1 MLRLNDIQLP
11 LNHSDEDLAAAIV
24 AKLDINSSELVSF
37 SVFKRSY
44 DARKKANILLIYQYN
59 LNSDRVTKW
68 QSDKVNV
75 NIKKNQFAPY
85 FLF

>member
-24 AKLDINSSELVSF
+24 AKLDIDSSELVSY

-44 DARKKANILLIYQYN
+44 DARKKANILLIYQVDVV
-59 LNSDRVTKW
+59 LFAASQQRVLEQFSE
-68 QSDKVNV
+68 QSE
-75 NIKKNQFAPY
+75 P
-85 FLF
+85 